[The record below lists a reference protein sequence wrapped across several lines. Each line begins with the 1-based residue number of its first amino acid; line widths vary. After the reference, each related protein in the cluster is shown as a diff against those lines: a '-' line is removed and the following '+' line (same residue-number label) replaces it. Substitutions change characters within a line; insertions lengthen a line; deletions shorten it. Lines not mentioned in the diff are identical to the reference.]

1 MNAWTSIKREAYQM
15 NVLSTIVGYPY
26 IGANREWKRLVEKFW
41 KNGMTEAELQ
51 SQLKTLRLERLK
63 HQQNLG
69 LQYITVGD
77 FTNYDRM
84 LDLATMFNLIPQR
97 YNHLQHESA
106 LTRYYAMARGA
117 DKVVACEM
125 TKWFNTNYHYIVP
138 EYEGQTLSLTA
149 NYIVEQFLEAKVALG
164 ITAKPTIIGPYT
176 FIDLTK
182 GYNDKSRAAFI
193 LKIIPLYAQLI
204 NELVEAG
211 ADWIQLEEPSLTKNL
226 AEDEVQLIEEIYK
239 QLTEAT
245 PHAKILV
252 QTYFES
258 LTSYEKLSKLPVAGI
273 GLDFAHGKAE
283 NMKALR
289 EHGFPQEKTLSIGII
304 NGRDI
309 WRENLAAAVSTISTV
324 KQLTDVENIWISSS
338 CSLQHV
344 PISKAVE
351 TNLSEELFEALAF
364 ADEKVREIAQITY
377 YIEHGEWLKNGL
389 IKESIQA
396 IENLATHP
404 VRKNMNVA
412 ALTKQ
417 ISTRDFERPFSFG
430 KRQQLQKDALQL
442 PDFPTT
448 TIGSFPQSETVRKTR
463 AAWRKKEITD
473 QQYTQ
478 FIQDETA
485 RWITIQEEIG
495 LDVLVHG
502 EFERTDMVE
511 YFGEHFTGFAFT
523 KYAWVVSYGSR
534 CVKPPIIYGDV
545 EWTHPITV
553 KEVKEAQQL
562 TNKYV
567 KGMLT
572 GPITILNWSFVRND
586 IPRKDVA
593 YQIGLALKQEIKAL
607 EEAGIKIIQVDEP
620 ALREGLP
627 LRKENWH
634 EYLQWSVD
642 AFKLATSSV
651 ANETQ
656 IHTHM
661 CYCEFNDFIE
671 PIIALDADVISLE
684 TSRSHGEL
692 ITSLKQHPYPLGIGL
707 GVYDIHSPRVPAVEE
722 ITDILIESLDVI
734 PKQQFWVN
742 PDCGLKT
749 RQEPETIASLK
760 NMVQA
765 AKALRGI
772 QVITN

>member
-1 MNAWTSIKREAYQM
+1 MNI
-15 NVLSTIVGYPY
+15 LSTVVGYPY
-26 IGANREWKRLVEKFW
+26 IGGNREWKRLLEKFW
-41 KNGMTEAELQ
+41 KKGVTEEQFQA
-51 SQLKTLRLERLK
+51 QLKTLRLERLK

-97 YNHLQHESA
+97 YDSLQNESA

-117 DKVVACEM
+117 KNVVACEM

-138 EYEGQTLSLTA
+138 EYTGQTLTLTA
-149 NYIVEQFLEAKVALG
+149 NFIRDQFVEAKAELG

-176 FIDLTK
+176 FVDLTK
-182 GYNDKSRAAFI
+182 GYDEKSRAAFI

-204 NELVEAG
+204 NELVEVG

-226 AEDEVQLIEEIYK
+226 AADEVQLVEEIYA
-239 QLTEAT
+239 QLTEAA
-245 PHAKILV
+245 PQAKILV
-252 QTYFES
+252 QTYFEA
-258 LTSYEKLSKLPVAGI
+258 LTSYEKLSNLPVAGI
-273 GLDFAHGKAE
+273 GLDFAHGKVE
-283 NMKALR
+283 NIKALR
-289 EHGFPQEKTLSIGII
+289 EHGFPQDKTLSIGII

-309 WRENLAAAVSTISTV
+309 WRENLAEAVSTISTV
-324 KQLTDVENIWISSS
+324 KQLSGAENIWISSS

-377 YIEHGEWLKNGL
+377 FIENGEWLKSGL

-396 IENLATHP
+396 IENLSTHP
-404 VRKNMNVA
+404 IRQNANVA
-412 ALTKQ
+412 ALVKQ
-417 ISTRDFERPFSFG
+417 ISSKDFERPVSFET
-430 KRQQLQKDALQL
+430 RQKLQQEALQL

-463 AAWRKKEITD
+463 SAWRKKEITD
-473 QQYTQ
+473 VEYAQ
-478 FIQDETA
+478 FVEDETA
-485 RWITIQEEIG
+485 RWIAIQEEIG

-553 KEVKEAQQL
+553 KEVADAQGL
-562 TNKYV
+562 TTKYV

-572 GPITILNWSFVRND
+572 GPVTILNWSFVRND
-586 IPRKDVA
+586 ISRKDVA
-593 YQIGLALKQEIKAL
+593 YQIGLALKQEVAAL
-607 EEAGIKIIQVDEP
+607 EKAGIKIIQVDEP

-627 LRKENWH
+627 LRKENWAS
-634 EYLQWSVD
+634 YLQWSVD

-692 ITSLKQHPYPLGIGL
+692 ISSLKQHPYPLGIGL
-707 GVYDIHSPRVPAVEE
+707 GVYDIHSPRVPTVDEMA
-722 ITDILIESLDVI
+722 TILTESLAVI
-734 PKQQFWVN
+734 PKERFWVN

-749 RQEPETIASLK
+749 RQEPETIDSLL

-765 AKALRGI
+765 AKNLREH
-772 QVITN
+772 QAVLTH